1 MRLTSAIWFA
11 VFMRSESARGAYV
24 SVVKSG
30 AQQAGAIFIVQN
42 HLNGLFTLYSPAP
55 QAMFDDAES
64 GDRKFERPLINVSQE
79 VVDAYL
85 EKQMK
90 FDTDLWIVET
100 ESGKGDISL
109 EISNS

>member
-55 QAMFDDAES
+55 QAMFEDAES
-64 GDRKFERPLINVSQE
+64 GDRKFELALTNVDEQE
-79 VVDAYL
+79 IDAYL
-85 EKQMK
+85 EKQKK
-90 FDTDLWIVET
+90 FDTDLWVVET

-109 EISNS
+109 EISKS